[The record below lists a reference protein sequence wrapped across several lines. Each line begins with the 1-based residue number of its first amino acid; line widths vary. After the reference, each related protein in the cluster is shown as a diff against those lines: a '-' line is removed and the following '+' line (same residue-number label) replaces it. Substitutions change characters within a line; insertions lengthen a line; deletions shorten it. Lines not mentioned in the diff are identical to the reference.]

1 MASDKSTAFNGTNI
15 WTKIRPLLA
24 LNPQK
29 RPFGIHLTVALSV
42 GVPALI
48 AVWLNHFMLGVMASL
63 GGLASLY
70 IRQTPLPHRMVTM
83 ALVTFGFSASFTL
96 SLLAGFNPWVLV
108 LALFFV
114 SFLATFI
121 CRFFVVPP
129 PGSFFFIM
137 IACVASAVP
146 FDLALVAQRV
156 GLLLFGCLGAS
167 LLALIYSLVQ
177 LMAGNKHG
185 LVAAEPTEP
194 RVAAIFLEASTIA
207 TFIAL
212 SYFLALWFGFDK
224 PYWVPISCLAILQ
237 GASFRAVWHRKIH
250 RIVGT
255 AIGMGLA
262 WSIFSL
268 NPNAWILAFLIM
280 LFSFLIEVLITRNYG
295 LAVICITPLTII
307 LAEANSIDQD
317 LNWLLMLRLKDVL
330 LGSFIGY
337 LGGGLLHQTKEYAI
351 LEQRLQA
358 FLANKSH

>member
-1 MASDKSTAFNGTNI
+1 MTSPKSLSDNKVGI
-15 WTKIRPLLA
+15 WANIRPLLV
-24 LNPQK
+24 LSPQK

-42 GVPALI
+42 GIPALI
-48 AVWLNHFMLGVMASL
+48 AVWLNHFALGVMASL

-137 IACVASAVP
+137 IACVASAVH
-146 FDLALVAQRV
+146 FDLSLVAQRA
-156 GLLLFGCLGAS
+156 GLLLFGCFGAS

-177 LMAGNKHG
+177 LMAGNKYG

-194 RVAAIFLEASTIA
+194 RVAAIFLEAATIA
-207 TFIAL
+207 SFIAI
-212 SYFLALWFGFDK
+212 SYLLALWFGFDK

-237 GASFRAVWHRKIH
+237 GASFRTVWQRKVH

-262 WSIFSL
+262 WVIFSFS
-268 NPNAWILAFLIM
+268 PNAWTLALLIM
-280 LFSFLIEVLITRNYG
+280 GLSFLTEVLVTRNYG
-295 LAVICITPLTII
+295 LAVIFITPLTII
-307 LAEANSIDQD
+307 LAEASSVAQD
-317 LNWLLMLRLKDVL
+317 LNWLLMLRMKDVI
-330 LGSFIGY
+330 LGSVVGYIG
-337 LGGGLLHQTKEYAI
+337 GWFLHQPRLYI
-351 LEQRLQA
+351 YIEQRL
-358 FLANKSH
+358 LRLLSK

>member
-1 MASDKSTAFNGTNI
+1 MTSPKSLSDNKVGI
-15 WTKIRPLLA
+15 WANIRPLLV
-24 LNPQK
+24 LSPQK

-42 GVPALI
+42 GIPALI
-48 AVWLNHFMLGVMASL
+48 AVWLNHFALGVMASL

-70 IRQTPLPHRMVTM
+70 IRQTSLPHRMVTM

-146 FDLALVAQRV
+146 FDLSLVAQRA

-185 LVAAEPTEP
+185 LVTAEPTEL
-194 RVAAIFLEASTIA
+194 RVTAIFLEATTIA

-212 SYFLALWFGFDK
+212 SYLLAIGFGFDK
-224 PYWVPISCLAILQ
+224 PYWAPISCLAILQ

-262 WSIFSL
+262 WVIFSF
-268 NPNAWILAFLIM
+268 NPNAWTLALLIM
-280 LFSFLIEVLITRNYG
+280 ALSFLTEVLVTRNYG
-295 LAVICITPLTII
+295 LAVIIITPLTII
-307 LAEANSIDQD
+307 LAEASSVAQD
-317 LNWLLMLRLKDVL
+317 LNWLLILRMKDVL
-330 LGSFIGY
+330 LGSVVGYIG
-337 LGGGLLHQTKEYAI
+337 GWLLHQPRLYI
-351 LEQRLQA
+351 HIEQRL
-358 FLANKSH
+358 LRLLSK